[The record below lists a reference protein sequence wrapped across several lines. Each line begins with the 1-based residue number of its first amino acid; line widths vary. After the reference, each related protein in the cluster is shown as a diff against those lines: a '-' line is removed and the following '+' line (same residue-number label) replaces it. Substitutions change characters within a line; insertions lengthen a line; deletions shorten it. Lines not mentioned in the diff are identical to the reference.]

1 MRRPLAL
8 VVAVLLV
15 LSGSAAF
22 AQDAASKQAAREREL
37 LRRAQAAQKQA
48 EEAKAA
54 VEAERGKLEAQVKV
68 LKSKESESAGEIARA
83 RQKGD
88 ALRAAVET
96 LTRERDQLLKEK
108 TDLAERL
115 SRTEAGASRL
125 SAELA
130 VLVASKAGVDKALG
144 EMTAARGELQQV
156 LDNCQL
162 KNRELRAV
170 VEELMTK
177 YRDVGFW
184 DVLKRKEPFTGLRRA
199 EIDNL
204 LESVRDRAQDAEVAP
219 AR

>member
-1 MRRPLAL
+1 MRTF
-8 VVAVLLV
+8 AVLLATV
-15 LSGSAAF
+15 LLALPLATAV
-22 AQDAASKQAAREREL
+22 AQDAASKAASREREL

-48 EEAKAA
+48 EEARAA
-54 VEAERGKLEAQVKV
+54 MEAERGKLEAQVKA

-88 ALRAAVET
+88 ALRATVEN

-108 TDLAERL
+108 ADLAERL

-125 SAELA
+125 SADLA
-130 VLVASKAGVDKALG
+130 TLVASKAGVDKALG
-144 EMTAARGELQQV
+144 EMTAARGELQQG

-162 KNRELRAV
+162 KNREMRAV
-170 VEELMTK
+170 VDELMTR

-199 EIDNL
+199 QIDNL
-204 LESVRDRAQDAEVAP
+204 LESVRDRAQDADVAP